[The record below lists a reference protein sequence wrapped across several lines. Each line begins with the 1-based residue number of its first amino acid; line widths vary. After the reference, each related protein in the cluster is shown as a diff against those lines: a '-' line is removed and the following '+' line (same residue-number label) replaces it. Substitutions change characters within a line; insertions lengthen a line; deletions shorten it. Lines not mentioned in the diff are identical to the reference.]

1 MKRFLKNVAVFAGI
15 SVFLVSLIVAF
26 DLFVVGNQYTHSYS
40 AALGDKIER
49 LQSITEPKIIL
60 VGNSNLS
67 FGIDSAAIEQAMNMP
82 VVNLGYHG
90 GMGNA
95 FHEEMAKLGI
105 RQGDI
110 VVVCHT
116 EYDADEIEDAVL
128 LCSTL
133 EKDTKLWQL
142 LRPKDWKMFLKGYP
156 RYCINA
162 AIRYFMNGDQP
173 MADNSYA
180 RSAFNEYGDI
190 VVRPE
195 VAEDARIFFEG
206 ALTVPVIT
214 AEEMERMNSFN
225 RYVREQGATM
235 VVTFYAVAMGEYTPA
250 EEEYLQFQSELAQK
264 LDCEIISDIRDYFMP
279 YAYFYDTV
287 YHLTD
292 EGTAIRTGQLI
303 EDLQNWLQKPPS
315 QTISP

>member
-1 MKRFLKNVAVFAGI
+1 M
-15 SVFLVSLIVAF
+15 FLVSLIVAF

-162 AIRYFMNGDQP
+162 AIRYFVNGDQP

-180 RSAFNEYGDI
+180 RSAFNEYVDI

-250 EEEYLQFQSELAQK
+250 EEEYLQFQNELAQK

>member
-1 MKRFLKNVAVFAGI
+1 MNRPV
-15 SVFLVSLIVAF
+15 LVETSARHIHVSRRVLDILF
-26 DLFVVGNQYTHSYS
+26 GEGYELTKKKDLSQPGQY
-40 AALGDKIER
+40 ACEER
-49 LQSITEPKIIL
+49 VQVIGPKGSFPGVSI
-60 VGNSNLS
+60 
-67 FGIDSAAIEQAMNMP
+67 
-82 VVNLGYHG
+82 
-90 GMGNA
+90 
-95 FHEEMAKLGI
+95 
-105 RQGDI
+105 
-110 VVVCHT
+110 
-116 EYDADEIEDAVL
+116 
-128 LCSTL
+128 STL

-162 AIRYFMNGDQP
+162 AIRYFVNGDQP

-250 EEEYLQFQSELAQK
+250 EEEYLQFQNELAQK
-264 LDCEIISDIRDYFMP
+264 LDCELISDIRDYFMP